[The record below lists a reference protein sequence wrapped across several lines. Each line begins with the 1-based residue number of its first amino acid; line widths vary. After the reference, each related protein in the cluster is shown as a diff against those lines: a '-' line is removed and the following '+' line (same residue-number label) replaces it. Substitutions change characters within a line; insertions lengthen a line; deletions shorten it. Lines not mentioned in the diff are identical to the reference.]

1 MSVNASSGETVLAER
16 FGDGRTNYFLPK
28 LQTYFYLFKNIW
40 RIKHSHI
47 ERLGEHRSLYREEIV
62 RGFLVRSAGKES
74 TCNAGDLG
82 SIPGLGRFPGGG
94 HGNPL

>member
-16 FGDGRTNYFLPK
+16 FGNGRTNYFLPK

-47 ERLGEHRSLYREEIV
+47 ERLGEHRSLYKEEIV

-74 TCNAGDLG
+74 TCNAGD
-82 SIPGLGRFPGGG
+82 PV
-94 HGNPL
+94 

>member
-1 MSVNASSGETVLAER
+1 MSMNASSGETVLAER

-47 ERLGEHRSLYREEIV
+47 ERLGEHWSLYKEEIV
-62 RGFLVRSAGKES
+62 RGFLVSSAGKES
-74 TCNAGDLG
+74 TCNGGD
-82 SIPGLGRFPGGG
+82 PV
-94 HGNPL
+94 